1 MAIDK
6 HTMFVLD
13 GSSAIFTDRTIVG
26 VLVGVANASG
36 GAGAAVT
43 TAVTFAE
50 GLPASYAVFVNP
62 GQDATWYVS
71 AKTSAGFNVVLTSR
85 LAANSVASG
94 TFDVLV
100 VA

>member
-6 HTMFVLD
+6 HTMQVVD

-26 VLVGVANASG
+26 VLTGVVSTTGVNQ
-36 GAGAAVT
+36 V

-50 GLPASYAVFVNP
+50 PLPATYAVFVMPN
-62 GQDATWYVS
+62 QNLTAFVT
-71 AKTSAGFNVVLTSR
+71 AKTSTGFNVTLQGT
-85 LAANSVASG
+85 AAG
-94 TFDVLV
+94 GITFDVLV

>member
-6 HTMFVLD
+6 HTMQVVD

-26 VLVGVANASG
+26 VLTGVVNASG
-36 GAGAAVT
+36 GAGVAIT
-43 TAVTFAE
+43 TAVTFSE
-50 GLPASYAVFVNP
+50 PLPPVYAVFVTP
-62 GQDATWYVS
+62 SQFAWASVS
-71 AKTSAGFNVVLTSR
+71 AKTSAGFNVVLTPI
-85 LAANSVASG
+85 AANSIAAG